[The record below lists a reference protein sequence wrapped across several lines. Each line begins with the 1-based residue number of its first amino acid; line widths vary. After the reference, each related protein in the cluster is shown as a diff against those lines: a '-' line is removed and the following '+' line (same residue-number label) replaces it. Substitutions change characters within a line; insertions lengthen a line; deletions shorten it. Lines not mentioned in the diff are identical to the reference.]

1 MSRAGRRNAATAPT
15 SAAADG
21 GDDEARFLAEYDPSA
36 YERLSVAVDIALISA
51 FDGDLYTLLH
61 RRREH
66 PFKDRWSLPGG
77 FVRPAESLEQAAAR
91 LLAAKGGLTQ
101 VFLEQLY
108 SFGAPERDPRTRVVS
123 IAYYALVDKARF
135 VDAGAHGDDV
145 ITPRIRVPWA
155 GETGGS
161 VQTLGRDGRPLPLAF
176 DHADIL
182 GTAVKRLRGKLDY
195 APIGFQMLGETFTL
209 LELQRIHEIVL
220 GRSVNK
226 DSFRRRMLAS
236 GLLKPT
242 GRSQTGVGHRPAE
255 LYRFV
260 RKSAI

>member
-1 MSRAGRRNAATAPT
+1 MTRAGRRNAVV
-15 SAAADG
+15 
-21 GDDEARFLAEYDPSA
+21 DDEEARFLADYDVTA
-36 YERLSVAVDIALISA
+36 FERPSVAVDIALISA
-51 FDGDLYTLLH
+51 FDGDLFTLLT

-77 FVRPAESLEQAAAR
+77 FVRPDESLDQAAAR
-91 LLAAKGGLTQ
+91 VLGAKGGLAQ

-108 SFGAPERDPRTRVVS
+108 TFGAPDRDPRTRVVS
-123 IAYYALVDKARF
+123 VAYYALVDKARF
-135 VDAGAHGDDV
+135 VDAGARGGDLL
-145 ITPRIRVPWA
+145 TPRIRVPWS

-161 VQTLGRDGRPLPLAF
+161 VQTIGPDDRPLPLAF

-209 LELQRIHEIVL
+209 LELQRIHETVL

-236 GLLKPT
+236 GLLKAT

-255 LYRFV
+255 LYKFA